1 MDSFQ
6 MFSREEIRIGV
17 DDIFPEEET
26 EKEYLAAELPQ
37 LDFLPQSYVF
47 RCGIR
52 AIIRNMRKEEDVILY
67 GMLKK
72 AMELG
77 EGYAINEYP
86 TLAAFRGALILHST
100 CCVYEEEDSGKIIA
114 FSVVCDSW
122 FVRSRA
128 SRTAE
133 NDLFVSKE
141 FRSKGVG
148 KEITFLDMG
157 ISKDRGYQRAVNDM
171 AIGNDT
177 MINANRSHVATYI
190 VGTIHK
196 GAYFEGQGWVDILV
210 TACDIDQSVR
220 SFKELIDENKSRT
233 QNVAIVS
240 KI

>member
-1 MDSFQ
+1 M
-6 MFSREEIRIGV
+6 EEIRKGL
-17 DDIFPEEET
+17 DNIFSEEET
-26 EKEYLAAELPQ
+26 EKEYMAAELPQ
-37 LDFLPQSYVF
+37 LDFLPQRYVF

-52 AIIRNMRKEEDVILY
+52 VLIRNMRKEEDVILY
-67 GMLKK
+67 EMMKE

-77 EGYAINEYP
+77 EGYAFNEFP
-86 TLAAFRGALILHST
+86 TLATFRGALILRGM

-114 FSVVCDSW
+114 FSAVCDSW

-128 SRTAE
+128 SRTVEA
-133 NDLFVSKE
+133 DLFVSKE

-157 ISKDRGYQRAVNDM
+157 ISKDRGYQRVVNDT
-171 AIGNDT
+171 AIDNDI
-177 MINANRSHVATYI
+177 MLNLNRSLSATFI

-210 TACDIDQSVR
+210 SACDIDKSVR

-233 QNVAIVS
+233 QKVAIVS